1 MRHTVIVSESILLSA
16 RTKAA
21 MLLSADDMNETQ
33 NLDAKFLPKT
43 ESVTAY
49 AHRTQHLAAMKHS
62 GILLQALMGQVEE
75 NGNRNIRAS
84 VSPKITSLYKRGEE
98 LIDKSEIMDYKPN
111 RQIKDLAIELHIPN
125 LQNSLETR
133 KLNDQTDSST
143 SALDFHLDGIYL
155 EEDEV
160 LEALFDN
167 TDEVAANI
175 ANALETINY
184 SQEEAGEGEASQLPN
199 VDRHKPHKGLG
210 KEHPKLVGLKLMKKE
225 NILVVRAQERMLLEQ
240 DLRLA
245 DEIHVHTMQ
254 LDHATNNA
262 TEWCDQT
269 TPSWRSGFYESSV
282 MAFPAE
288 EVSER
293 IIRGCAAGVFG
304 RETIFKFQMDGIRS
318 LVFPQNQHSSSRTC
332 VFVGARTGSGKSL
345 IMNCAAAILQ
355 GITVHVVPTIPLGV
369 DQSSN
374 FNQNV
379 SSRRDQGISM
389 RSIHLETEGNIN
401 AFLVVTNLKKLMEM
415 TDTTLLGRIVLVASP
430 PTLLNQKLP
439 WFKLLLELSEKRL
452 VRLLSIDEAHKVVED
467 GITYRSEFVHLKRLI
482 HQLKS
487 VPVVVTSATCNN
499 DYLRRFEKITRL
511 HISKRVWAAPRDM
524 CRRESIKIEFTCRQQ
539 FTRKLTPEVK
549 EFAKSRQ
556 PGEVCLVFTNTA
568 TSAIKHA
575 KTTRIILDNMF
586 EAKQIALPQNAW
598 SMTGE
603 DAEEEKLFKMNLVT
617 GKIPESEFRCSL
629 FALTSSILG
638 NCGLNSNFFVH
649 GCSQG

>member
-1 MRHTVIVSESILLSA
+1 
-16 RTKAA
+16 

-62 GILLQALMGQVEE
+62 GILLQALMGQVVE

-84 VSPKITSLYKRGEE
+84 VSPKLTRLYKRGEE

-143 SALDFHLDGIYL
+143 SALDFHLDDIYL
-155 EEDEV
+155 EEEEDEV

-304 RETIFKFQMDGIRS
+304 RETIFKFKWM
-318 LVFPQNQHSSSRTC
+318 VFTVWFSHRTSTPLHAP
-332 VFVGARTGSGKSL
+332 VFSWVLELALESPF
-345 IMNCAAAILQ
+345 IMNCTAAILQ
-355 GITVHVVPTIPLGV
+355 GITVHAVPTIPLGV

-379 SSRRDQGISM
+379 SFRRDQGISI
-389 RSIHLETEGNIN
+389 RSIHLETEGNKN
-401 AFLVVTNLKKLMEM
+401 AFLIVTNLKKLMEM

-430 PTLLNQKLP
+430 QTLFDQKLS

-452 VRLLSIDEAHKVVED
+452 V
-467 GITYRSEFVHLKRLI
+467 
-482 HQLKS
+482 
-487 VPVVVTSATCNN
+487 
-499 DYLRRFEKITRL
+499 
-511 HISKRVWAAPRDM
+511 
-524 CRRESIKIEFTCRQQ
+524 
-539 FTRKLTPEVK
+539 
-549 EFAKSRQ
+549 
-556 PGEVCLVFTNTA
+556 
-568 TSAIKHA
+568 
-575 KTTRIILDNMF
+575 
-586 EAKQIALPQNAW
+586 
-598 SMTGE
+598 
-603 DAEEEKLFKMNLVT
+603 
-617 GKIPESEFRCSL
+617 
-629 FALTSSILG
+629 
-638 NCGLNSNFFVH
+638 
-649 GCSQG
+649 